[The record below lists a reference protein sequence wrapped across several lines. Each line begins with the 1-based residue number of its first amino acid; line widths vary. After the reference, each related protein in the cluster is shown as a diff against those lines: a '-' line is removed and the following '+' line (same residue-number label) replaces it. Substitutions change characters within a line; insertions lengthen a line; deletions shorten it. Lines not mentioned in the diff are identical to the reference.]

1 MQNSMRKIYSLLS
14 VTMLSALSFGQITTN
29 TQTVGKMP
37 SPVIKSS
44 KKPAPASAAPK
55 AVLYGPYTFG
65 TPSDWSFNDNSSSG
79 DNWVIG
85 TAAPQGF
92 YSDGM
97 GAIASTTAANGFA
110 MFDSD
115 FLGEDDNGTSP
126 QNSDIY
132 FNTPVDLTGELA
144 VAVEF
149 ESYYRAFQGD
159 CYVIASTDGVT
170 WTQVPVHLDVAVN
183 ASTAN
188 PVTVSA
194 NVSAIVGGSSTAYF
208 GFRYIGT
215 WDYAWMVDDVSIV
228 TLPDN
233 DLALTKGWHDDII
246 TDYEYSRLPLTQV
259 RELVVGVVV
268 ENQGGQNQTVPLTW
282 EVFQGASSVASNTVN
297 VTVNVAEIDTFWYN
311 TGYTPDANGD
321 YTVEFSIPADMD
333 PTDDVHVTSALTV
346 NDHIMAH
353 DLGTAGTYGWNPTT
367 SADNANEPHSWGNLY
382 IPTVDQE
389 IYGVDVNFATGTTS
403 GLYFLVRVQ
412 QVPNG
417 GSIQDPLTMIN
428 QIDFTVGPSN
438 IGSSIT
444 TIAFPSPSMLTA
456 GEAYIIDILK
466 VDGTTGQG
474 FFIGGSDL
482 DTEDDDFS
490 TVCYGPYG
498 ASDAVN
504 YFVSWGFA
512 PYVRANFNQ
521 VLSVNETNIEGVAV
535 YPNPT
540 TGVVNVTNAN
550 GSDNEIR
557 VYDVTGKMV
566 FTKNVTASTSFDLS
580 QFGAGVYVVK
590 VSNENG
596 QLVERV
602 VVR

>member
-1 MQNSMRKIYSLLS
+1 MKKIYSLFAIS
-14 VTMLSALSFGQITTN
+14 VLASVSFGQVSEGAKI
-29 TQTVGKMP
+29 GKIP

-44 KKPAPASAAPK
+44 KKPAPAASTAK
-55 AVLYGPYTFG
+55 SVLYGPYTFG
-65 TPSDWSFNDNSSSG
+65 NPSEWSFNDNTASG
-79 DNWVIG
+79 DDWVIG

-97 GAIASTTAANGFA
+97 GAIQSTTAANGFA

-115 FLGEDDNGTSP
+115 FLGEDDNGASP

-132 FNTPVDLTGELA
+132 FNTPVDLTGEFA

-159 CYVIASTDGVT
+159 CFVIVSTDGVN

-188 PVTVSA
+188 PATVSA
-194 NVSAIVGGSSTAYF
+194 NVSAIVGNSSTAYF
-208 GFRYIGT
+208 GFRYNGQ

-246 TDYEYSRLPLTQV
+246 NDYEYSQLPLTQV

-268 ENQGGQNQTVPLTW
+268 ENQGGQDQTVPLTW
-282 EVFQGASSVASNTVN
+282 EVFRGATSVATNTANITVN
-297 VTVNVAEIDTFWYN
+297 VGQIDTFWYN
-311 TGYTPDANGD
+311 TGYTPDVNGN
-321 YTVEFSIPADMD
+321 YTVEFSIPADMENS
-333 PTDDVHVTSALTV
+333 DDTYETSALTV
-346 NDHIMAH
+346 NDHLMAH
-353 DLGTAGTYGWNPTT
+353 DLGATGAFGWNPTT

-389 IYGVDVNFATGTTS
+389 IYGVDVNFATGTS
-403 GLYFLVRVQ
+403 NGLYFLVRVQ
-412 QVPNG
+412 QVPTG

-428 QIDFTVGPSN
+428 QMDFTVGPSN

-444 TIAFPSPSMLTA
+444 TIAFPSPSMLSA

-466 VDGTTGQG
+466 VDGTSGQG
-474 FFIGGSDL
+474 FYIGGSDD
-482 DTEDDDFS
+482 DTEDDDYS

-498 ASDAVN
+498 TGNAVN
-504 YFVSWGFA
+504 YYVNWGFA
-512 PYVRANFNQ
+512 PYVRANFDQ
-521 VLSVNETNIEGVAV
+521 TLSVKETKLEGVSV

-540 TGVVNVTNAN
+540 NGVVNISNSN
-550 GSDNEIR
+550 GTENEIR
-557 VYDVTGKMV
+557 VYDVTGKV
-566 FTKNVTASTSFDLS
+566 VITKTVSTATSFDLS

-590 VSNENG
+590 VSNDNG

-602 VVR
+602 VVK